1 MPPPFAFVEDD
12 PAPGSPAEGAGFL
25 AGDAILRFGNA
36 SSLDALPRQLI
47 PGRALTVAVVEA
59 ATGKTAKRIVV
70 PHAYD
75 ARHPTQ
81 LLGFQIVDQCP
92 VKFMPHPAVEDDWE
106 REALPPPP
114 PPAPS
119 APTASHP
126 PAPAPSATQLPQ
138 GLGRG
143 RGRGRA
149 SSTPAH
155 AVPDVNASNDEYDP
169 FDRIL
174 PTRLESE
181 ELAQAKD
188 EERFHDNGSQ
198 GEEEDDSVGDDLAEK
213 ALDEEAGSTCSSGA
227 SQEDSHGR
235 GSAGKRR
242 PRQTLSLD
250 HDHGDPSSPQVLACC
265 RFALLTSSVGIL
277 GIVALLAAGP
287 STLASD
293 QQAIQAVAIEKYS
306 TQHPGDIVPTFKQDL
321 VRLASIQCDAS
332 PLPPP
337 PPTLE
342 IALATTT
349 ATSEAFAPAAA
360 AAASAA
366 AQGEAAGAMSWN
378 DTVTRRL
385 LYGSASD
392 SVLSGRSF
400 VRGIVAAVSLQLV
413 LCVTGLGLA
422 LVPSTAAP
430 RLRGVLVCIY
440 APAAV
445 ALWLLLAAATMY
457 CVVFRLEATALVHH
471 YWSCLEP
478 SLTAQALQQ
487 LEHSRLYSDT
497 TAAAALCAAGDV
509 LTVVGLFA
517 VCTLIGWRLV
527 LRAGVM
533 LVSGLSAA
541 IGAALLAAGLLLR
554 IDDAVAHGGEATR
567 AVGSAVL
574 LASLLGLYSAHRERL
589 LLLQIYAVLQCACAA
604 VVLTVLGVLF
614 FSGIDGLLGRTA
626 AATTG
631 LRDSLTARELAELL
645 QEHRLATSAASVLL
659 LLLLFAN
666 VVMVVAL
673 RWLIGA
679 RRHRYDAVDVHVED
693 RYGGDGEDV
702 DSYDR

>member
-1 MPPPFAFVEDD
+1 MPPPFAFVEDN

-36 SSLDALPRQLI
+36 TSLDELPRQLI
-47 PGRALTVAVVEA
+47 QGRALTVAVVEA

-75 ARHPTQ
+75 PRYPTQ

-92 VKFMPHPAVEDDWE
+92 VKFMPHPAVEDEWE

-114 PPAPS
+114 PPALSAPSAPS
-119 APTASHP
+119 APTAPHP
-126 PAPAPSATQLPQ
+126 LVPTSSQ

-143 RGRGRA
+143 RGRGRTSLEA
-149 SSTPAH
+149 AY
-155 AVPDVNASNDEYDP
+155 ALPDVNASNDEYDP
-169 FDRIL
+169 FDRIV
-174 PTRLESE
+174 PTRLEKP
-181 ELAQAKD
+181 ADARDK
-188 EERFHDNGSQ
+188 ERFRDNESQ
-198 GEEEDDSVGDDLAEK
+198 GEEEGDSAGEDPADRAW
-213 ALDEEAGSTCSSGA
+213 DEEAGSTCSSGA
-227 SQEDSHGR
+227 SYEDSHGR
-235 GSAGKRR
+235 GAAGKSRR
-242 PRQTLSLD
+242 RQTLSLD
-250 HDHGDPSSPQVLACC
+250 HDHEDPSSPQLLVCC

-293 QQAIQAVAIEKYS
+293 QQVIRAVAIEKYS

-332 PLPPP
+332 PLPPT
-337 PPTLE
+337 PPTLQ
-342 IALATTT
+342 IAAATTT
-349 ATSEAFAPAAA
+349 ATLQAFAPAAA
-360 AAASAA
+360 AAAASAPGESVA
-366 AQGEAAGAMSWN
+366 ATAGN
-378 DTVTRRL
+378 GTVSRRL
-385 LYGSASD
+385 LYDSESD
-392 SVLSGRSF
+392 SMLSGRSF

-422 LVPSTAAP
+422 LIPSTAAP
-430 RLRGVLVCIY
+430 RLRGALACIY

-457 CVVFRLEATALVHH
+457 CVIFRFEATALVHH

-497 TAAAALCAAGDV
+497 TAAATLCAAGDV

-517 VCTLIGWRLV
+517 VCTLIGWRIV
-527 LRAGVM
+527 LRTGVM

-574 LASLLGLYSAHRERL
+574 LASLLGLYSAHREKL
-589 LLLQIYAVLQCACAA
+589 MLLQIYAVLQCACAA

-614 FSGIDGLLGRTA
+614 FNGVDGLLGRTA
-626 AATTG
+626 AETTG

-666 VVMVVAL
+666 IVMVVAL

-679 RRHRYDAVDVHVED
+679 RRHRYDALEA
-693 RYGGDGEDV
+693 GCEGEGDGELEDL
-702 DSYDR
+702 DTQ